1 MIRRRTVLSCI
12 AGAALMLGV
21 AGATIAQDKTELSFS
36 AVFSQQDIRAEM
48 MEKFKEAVAE
58 MQLY

>member
-1 MIRRRTVLSCI
+1 MTTRRTLMASL
-12 AGAALMLGV
+12 AGAALALGAALPV
-21 AGATIAQDKTELSFS
+21 LGQDVPEYTFS